1 MDVIFVTVFILLI
14 IYFVSKR
21 MKQVKH
27 LHELALN
34 KEVEEDFET
43 LFEHNDSGDLTNQ
56 GMIELVEWYEEEL
69 TNRRITQSREIIDF
83 EELK

>member
-27 LHELALN
+27 SHELALN

-69 TNRRITQSREIIDF
+69 TNRRIIQSREIIDF

>member
-1 MDVIFVTVFILLI
+1 M
-14 IYFVSKR
+14 
-21 MKQVKH
+21 
-27 LHELALN
+27 
-34 KEVEEDFET
+34 EEDFET

>member
-69 TNRRITQSREIIDF
+69 TNRRIIQSREIIDF

>member
-1 MDVIFVTVFILLI
+1 
-14 IYFVSKR
+14 